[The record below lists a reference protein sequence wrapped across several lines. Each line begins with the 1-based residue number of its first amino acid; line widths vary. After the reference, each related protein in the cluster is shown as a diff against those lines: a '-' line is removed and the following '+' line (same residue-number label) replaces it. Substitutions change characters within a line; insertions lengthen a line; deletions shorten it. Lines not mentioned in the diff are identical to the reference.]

1 MKTAFVRTLVLI
13 SLALSLG
20 SFAAAKEHKS
30 NSSTTISA
38 TSQQAPCSS
47 AQENKKQNK
56 INKPQD
62 HSGQEQEFDR
72 MLMGIY
78 G

>member
-1 MKTAFVRTLVLI
+1 MKTAFVRTLALI
-13 SLALSLG
+13 SMAISLG

-30 NSSTTISA
+30 DSNTAISA
-38 TSQQAPCSS
+38 TGQQTLCAST
-47 AQENKKQNK
+47 QEDKKQGK
-56 INKPQD
+56 KNKPQD
-62 HSGQEQEFDR
+62 RSEQEQEFDR